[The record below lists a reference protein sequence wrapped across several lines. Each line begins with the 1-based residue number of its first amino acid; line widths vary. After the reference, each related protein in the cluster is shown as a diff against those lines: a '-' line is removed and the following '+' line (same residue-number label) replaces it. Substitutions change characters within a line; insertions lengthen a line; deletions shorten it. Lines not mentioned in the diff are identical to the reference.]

1 MNQMSRSI
9 WDWSVKGSRGSL
21 SAASPRVGSLSET
34 EGRKNTAPCSLPS
47 AFVDKVSMMLRR
59 LFVALLALIILWCG
73 LLPEIALAQT
83 QTAPLPQ
90 RVLQPKKTQ
99 TPPVQSSIQPYLDR
113 VIKQLTEF
121 RLDNGLKFIVLER
134 HEAPVVSF
142 LTYADVGGVDEP
154 DGKTGVAHFLEH
166 LAFKGTTRIGTEDYK
181 AEKPLLE
188 TLERLD
194 AQIQAAKAEGKKD
207 EVARLE
213 AEFKQVEAQAAK
225 LVKQNELGQIVEQ
238 AGGVGLNANTSTEA
252 TRYLYSFPANKLEL
266 WMSLESERF
275 LDPVIRREFYKER
288 DVILEERR
296 MRVEN
301 SPIGL
306 MVEKFIDTAYK
317 VHPYRRPV
325 IGYDEDIRNLTPED
339 VQKFFDTHYV
349 PSNLTIAI
357 VGDVNPT
364 EVKKLAQTYFGR
376 YEAKTKAVEK
386 IPVEPPQQQTR
397 EVTLQLPSQPWY
409 LEGYH
414 RPAITHPNN
423 AVYEII
429 GSLLSNGRTSR
440 LYKSLVEKQRLALNA
455 QGFSGFPGDKYP
467 NLMLFYAL
475 TAPGHTVDELA
486 VALRQEID
494 KLKTEPVAT
503 VDLERVKTQA
513 RASLLRNL
521 NSNMGMAQ
529 QLLEYEVKTGSW
541 RNLFKQLDDISA
553 VTTADIM
560 RVAKETFTPKNRT
573 IGKLLSKEG

>member
-1 MNQMSRSI
+1 MLY
-9 WDWSVKGSRGSL
+9 WS
-21 SAASPRVGSLSET
+21 
-34 EGRKNTAPCSLPS
+34 N
-47 AFVDKVSMMLRR
+47 KVSLILRR
-59 LFVALLALIILWCG
+59 LFVTLLSVIILWWG
-73 LLPEIALAQT
+73 LLPEIALADT
-83 QTAPLPQ
+83 QTAPPQ
-90 RVLQPKKTQ
+90 QQQPNQPQ
-99 TPPVQSSIQPYLDR
+99 TSIQPYLDR

-134 HEAPVVSF
+134 HQAPVVSF

-166 LAFKGTTRIGTEDYK
+166 LAFKGTTRIGTKDYK
-181 AEKPLLE
+181 AEKPLLDR
-188 TLERLD
+188 LEQLD
-194 AQIQAAKAEGKKD
+194 TQIKTAKADGKKD
-207 EVARLE
+207 EIARLQ
-213 AEFKQVEAQAAK
+213 AEFKQVESQAAK

-252 TRYLYSFPANKLEL
+252 TRYFYSFPANKLEL

-275 LDPVIRREFYKER
+275 LEPVFREFYKEK

-296 MRVEN
+296 MRIEN

-325 IGYDEDIRNLTPED
+325 IGYDEDIRNLTVED
-339 VQKFFDTHYV
+339 VEKFFATYYV

-357 VGDVNPT
+357 VGDVNPV

-376 YEAKTKAVEK
+376 YQAKPKAVEQ
-386 IPVEPPQQQTR
+386 IPVEPKQSQTR

-414 RPAITHPNN
+414 RPAVTHPDN

-429 GSLLSNGRTSR
+429 GSLLSDGRTSR
-440 LYKSLVEKQRLALNA
+440 LYKSLVEQQRLALNA

-467 NLMLFYAL
+467 NLIFFYAL

-486 VALRQEID
+486 VALRKEID
-494 KLKTEPVAT
+494 SLKTQPVTAIE
-503 VDLERVKTQA
+503 LQRVKTQA
-513 RASLLRNL
+513 RATLLRTL
-521 NSNMGMAQ
+521 SSNMGMAQ

-541 RNLFKQLDDISA
+541 RNLFKQLDQIAA
-553 VTTADIM
+553 VTTADVQ
-560 RVAKETFTPKNRT
+560 RVAKAAFTPENRT
-573 IGKLLSKEG
+573 IGKLLSKQ